1 MIFETLEVGIY
12 GANCYIAG
20 SEKTKEAAIID
31 PGADF
36 NKIDKKLNELGLIP
50 KIIILTHY
58 HGDHIGAVKEFTDKY
73 NLKIYIHKED
83 AEALNNSNMN
93 LTKTMFGKSVSIKAD
108 VELKDG
114 DEIDLGELKFKIIH
128 TPGHTKGGICIK
140 VGNIMMTGDTLFNS
154 SIGRT
159 DLPGGSFE
167 EIITSIK
174 EKIFKYDDDTVI
186 YPGHMLPS
194 TIKRE
199 KQFNPFV
206 KMPCE

>member
-58 HGDHIGAVKEFTDKY
+58 HGDHIGAVKEFSDKY
-73 NLKIYIHKED
+73 NLKTYIHKED

-93 LTKTMFGKSVSIKAD
+93 LTKTMFGKGVSIKAD

-128 TPGHTKGGICIK
+128 TPGHTNGGICIK

-174 EKIFKYDDDTVI
+174 EKIFKYDDDIVI
-186 YPGHMLPS
+186 YPGHMSPS

-206 KMPCE
+206 N

>member
-93 LTKTMFGKSVSIKAD
+93 LTKTMFGKGVSIKAD

-174 EKIFKYDDDTVI
+174 EKIFKYDDDTLI
-186 YPGHMLPS
+186 YPGHMSPS